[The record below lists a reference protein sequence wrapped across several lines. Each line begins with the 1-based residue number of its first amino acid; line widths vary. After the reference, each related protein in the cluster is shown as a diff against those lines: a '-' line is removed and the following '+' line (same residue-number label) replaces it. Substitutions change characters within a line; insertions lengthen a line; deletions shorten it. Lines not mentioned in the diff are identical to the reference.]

1 MNSSIPKNVLCES
14 LEDATMFSLSFL
26 RLFFLLVL
34 IDWKGF
40 FNAQLVHFF
49 LINPVWKFD
58 GIFSPP
64 R

>member
-1 MNSSIPKNVLCES
+1 MQKFGRRYNVFPEFF
-14 LEDATMFSLSFL
+14 EII
-26 RLFFLLVL
+26 FLLVL

-40 FNAQLVHFF
+40 FNAQFVHFF